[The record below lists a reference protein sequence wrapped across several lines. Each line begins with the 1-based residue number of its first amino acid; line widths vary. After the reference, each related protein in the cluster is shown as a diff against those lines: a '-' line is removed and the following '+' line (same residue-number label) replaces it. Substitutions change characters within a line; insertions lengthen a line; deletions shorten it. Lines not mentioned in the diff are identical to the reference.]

1 VGNSRTGNGL
11 LAAAVLCGALGF
23 GCAHRHGSMM
33 EERMQAMEE
42 RQQKLDG
49 LVDAMNAARGA
60 EKVDA
65 IAAVVN
71 ELVSQHKA
79 MHEGMRGKPGR

>member
-1 VGNSRTGNGL
+1 
-11 LAAAVLCGALGF
+11 
-23 GCAHRHGSMM
+23 
-33 EERMQAMEE
+33 MQAMEE

-71 ELVSQHKA
+71 ELVSQHTA

>member
-1 VGNSRTGNGL
+1 MRGSY
-11 LAAAVLCGALGF
+11 AKAMLGITLICAILGS
-23 GCAHRHGSMM
+23 GCAHGRGSMM
-33 EERMQAMEE
+33 EQRMEAMTE

-49 LVDAMNAARGA
+49 LVDAMNAARGS

-79 MHEGMRGKPGR
+79 MHDRMKKH